1 MRNLKLTIEYDGT
14 EYSGWQKQP
23 SLKRKKNTIQQ
34 TIEQVLHEILQEEVK
49 LIGSGR
55 TDAGVHAFAQVANF
69 KTTKKIGLFRL
80 QQSLN
85 ALLPDDIVVK
95 DVQEVDLD
103 FHARFNAYSR
113 SYTYIINTSSQH
125 MPFCA
130 PWSYWCTHPIDWDAV
145 SQAMTFLIGEHDFAS
160 FQANGCQSPHARRQ
174 ISDFHLAQSG
184 PFVYLN
190 VTANAFVYRM
200 VRKMVGALLQVGFKK
215 QSPDWIQSLLK
226 SEMRDLTPPIA
237 ARGLHLTHVGYTHGV
252 VPEWAQY
259 FNDL

>member
-1 MRNLKLTIEYDGT
+1 MSYIGT
-14 EYSGWQKQP
+14 GYHGWQ
-23 SLKRKKNTIQQ
+23 SQQ
-34 TIEQVLHEILQEEVK
+34 AQTTVQQEVEKALSIIADDGV
-49 LIGSGR
+49 SVCCAGR
-55 TDAGVHAFAQVANF
+55 TDAGVHATGQVIHFDVIKQREALQLYKGANSY
-69 KTTKKIGLFRL
+69 LPRDVRL
-80 QQSLN
+80 LW
-85 ALLPDDIVVK
+85 
-95 DVQEVDLD
+95 VQEVSSD

-130 PWSYWCTHPIDWDAV
+130 PWSYWCTHPIDWNAV
-145 SQAMTFLIGEHDFAS
+145 SQAMTYLIGEHDFAS

-237 ARGLHLTHVGYTHGV
+237 ARGLHLTHVGYKQGI